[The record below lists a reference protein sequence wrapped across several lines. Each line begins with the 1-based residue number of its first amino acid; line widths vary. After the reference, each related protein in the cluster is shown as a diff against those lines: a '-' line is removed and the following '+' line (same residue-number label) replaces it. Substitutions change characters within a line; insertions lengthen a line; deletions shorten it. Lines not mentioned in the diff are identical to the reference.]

1 MARRRNPTDGP
12 TPQDYDDLINS
23 SMATFRQ
30 LNRQAQIAVIV
41 LLIVLAI
48 VVAVLYVRSQRPGVG
63 TGISGSNPNLLLG
76 NPSAA
81 TPDPSNRDDY
91 LMVKP
96 YYVLSYNNDRG
107 EPNWVSW
114 QVTEQDLGDAPRKQV
129 FDSDATLPIGFK
141 VVSTRDYAGSG
152 FDRGHMCP
160 HSDRAANEQMSFS
173 TFVMT
178 NIIPQA
184 PNVNQKAWAQFEHYC
199 RELVLRHN
207 HLYIVSGP
215 LGEGGTGSRGFKES
229 LVGGKVV
236 VPAECWKVAVV
247 VEGGGGD
254 DLARI
259 SMGTRVIAI
268 DMPNDQGQVGE
279 AWAKYRTSPAA
290 IEQRTGFHF
299 FSNVRPDIAAALR
312 QRVDDV
318 PIPPPRPLGHGH
330 D

>member
-1 MARRRNPTDGP
+1 MARRRNPSDGLG
-12 TPQDYDDLINS
+12 PQDYDDLINS

-30 LNRQAQIAVIV
+30 LNRQTQIAVIV
-41 LLIVLAI
+41 LLVVLAI
-48 VVAVLYVRSQRPGVG
+48 VVAVIYFRSQRIGPAVTAGD
-63 TGISGSNPNLLLG
+63 PNLLLG
-76 NPSAA
+76 IPSGA

-96 YYVLSYNNDRG
+96 YYVLSYNNDKG

-129 FDSDATLPIGFK
+129 FDPDTTLPIGFK
-141 VVSTRDYAGSG
+141 VVTSRDYNGSG

-160 HSDRAANEQMSFS
+160 HGDRSANVEMSYA

-184 PNVNQKAWAQFEHYC
+184 PNVNRKAWAQLETYC
-199 RELVLRHN
+199 RELVRRHN
-207 HLYIVSGP
+207 HLYIMSGP
-215 LGEGGTGSRGFKES
+215 IGQGGTGSRGFKES
-229 LVGGKVV
+229 LAGGKVS

-247 VEGGGGD
+247 VEEGPGD
-254 DLARI
+254 DLSRI
-259 SMGTRVIAI
+259 SMGTRVIAV
-268 DMPNDQGQVGE
+268 DVPNDNDSVGE
-279 AWAKYRTSPAA
+279 EWAQFRTSPAQ
-290 IEQRTGFHF
+290 IEQKTGLHF
-299 FSNVRPDIAAALR
+299 FTSVRPDIAAALR

-318 PIPPPRPLGHGH
+318 PIPPPRPLVHEH